1 MVSRN
6 QVSVKKPK
14 SGFTFNIT
22 DRTSSILG
30 ANDCVFACKMF
41 VPNSCSSRRGRQFI
55 TEILDGLRPR
65 GAVLEVRWRF
75 CDPIAVTGWLFIEP
89 MGKVSSWIFNWDG
102 GGICKTRLS
111 GKFPTVGE
119 QNVDSREGV
128 AQKLLVRCRKVVE
141 VVVHDLLRPPR
152 VPRRVGFT
160 LEMPKW
166 INRRHT
172 PGSSLKRAVGN
183 EIDCKVC
190 LE

>member
-1 MVSRN
+1 MVSCN

-14 SGFTFNIT
+14 SGVTFNIT
-22 DRTSSILG
+22 DCTSSILD
-30 ANDCVFACKMF
+30 ANDCVFASKMF
-41 VPNSCSSRRGRQFI
+41 MPNSCSSRHGRQFI

-65 GAVLEVRWRF
+65 GEVRWWF
-75 CDPIAVTGWLFIEP
+75 CDLIAVTGWLFIEP

-111 GKFPTVGE
+111 GKFPTIGE
-119 QNVDSREGV
+119 QKVDSREGV
-128 AQKLLVRCRKVVE
+128 AQKLLVRCRKVVD
-141 VVVHDLLRPPR
+141 VVVHDLLQPLQ

-166 INRRHT
+166 INRCHRV
-172 PGSSLKRAVGN
+172 GSSLETAIDNK
-183 EIDCKVC
+183 IDCKIC